1 MGNALHKRVC
11 VFHGPTT
18 REYVEVCL
26 MVTGEF
32 AVYRVRPFPPP
43 TRGDT
48 VERFD
53 AHDYMDAVTLGAR
66 LARDMNDAN
75 RTEYLKKSLPEDWN
89 KPDGV
94 ESL

>member
-1 MGNALHKRVC
+1 MPNDIDKQLC
-11 VFHGPTT
+11 VFHGPTI
-18 REYVEVCL
+18 RAYVEVCL

-53 AHDYMDAVTLGAR
+53 APDYMSAVKLAAQ
-66 LARDMNDAN
+66 LARDMNDAKW
-75 RTEYLKKSLPEDWN
+75 TEYLKKSLPEDWN